1 MASWAELNS
10 TLRAALPAS
19 RSARAEQAPRA
30 TTPAGVP
37 QPSTRAK
44 ANGCDM
50 VVESPARTPPG
61 PPGRPSS
68 SGISSAAS
76 TRAASR
82 STGSGSRPATR
93 AAAGAASTSR
103 VSPAMLTVVV

>member
-50 VVESPARTPPG
+50 VVESRV
-61 PPGRPSS
+61 PGRPSS
-68 SGISSAAS
+68 SGISSAAR

-103 VSPAMLTVVV
+103 ASPAMVTVVV

>member
-10 TLRAALPAS
+10 TLRAALPPA
-19 RSARAEQAPRA
+19 RSARAEQTPSA

-37 QPSTRAK
+37 QPSTSAN

-50 VVESPARTPPG
+50 VVESRV
-61 PPGRPSS
+61 PGRPSS

-76 TRAASR
+76 TRAPST
-82 STGSGSRPATR
+82 STGAGSRAAAR
-93 AAAGAASTSR
+93 AAAGAAAASQAR
-103 VSPAMLTVVV
+103 PATVTMAV